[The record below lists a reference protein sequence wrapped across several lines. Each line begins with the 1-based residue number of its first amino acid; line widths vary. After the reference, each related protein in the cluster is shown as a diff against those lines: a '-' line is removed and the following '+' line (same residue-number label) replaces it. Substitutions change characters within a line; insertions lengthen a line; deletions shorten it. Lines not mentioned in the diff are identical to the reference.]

1 MTQVTMLS
9 ASQISHLLDMP
20 SVIDA
25 VADAYKEKANH
36 PATLWPMVYEQ
47 LGGEADMDIRSGVL
61 ASKHVFGNKLL
72 AWFGE
77 NAKRGLPELNGL
89 VNLYNSDTGEPAAV
103 LNATALTGF
112 RTGAAG
118 AVASRFLANPDATT
132 LLVVGTGSQAPYQI
146 MAQLCVLPKVT
157 QVLLANP
164 RDAKKAQAAAA
175 QMPRRSTMKIKDFG
189 VEQWMNEYETKAKYN
204 LGETCVSS
212 LSIRELCELVGVDV
226 NDFAKQLVDRRLTYG
241 AIEGAV
247 ELKEAITRLYQNLTP
262 DEIVTEHGAIGAN
275 NLVLN
280 ALVEPGDEVIA
291 VTPTYQQLQSI
302 PKAIGAMVKLLPLKR
317 ENGYLPD
324 AEQLR
329 GLVSDKTKLIVLN
342 NPDNPT
348 GALMSQAG
356 LQTIVDIAK
365 SVDAYVLCDEVY
377 RHLTQEDGY
386 SPSIIDLYDKG
397 ISTSSFSKVF
407 SLAGIRLGWLAT
419 HDQAVMKACLSY
431 RDYETISCGQLDE
444 MVGTLALKNQAVL
457 LERNRGIVR
466 ENLKVLEEWVH
477 QQPHI
482 TWLKPKAGTTALLY
496 YDFDLPSTIFCD
508 RLMKEYETLLVPGSC
523 FDIEN
528 SLRIGYAFET
538 THLRDGMNQL
548 GKFLAKLEQEAR

>member
-1 MTQVTMLS
+1 
-9 ASQISHLLDMP
+9 
-20 SVIDA
+20 
-25 VADAYKEKANH
+25 
-36 PATLWPMVYEQ
+36 
-47 LGGEADMDIRSGVL
+47 
-61 ASKHVFGNKLL
+61 
-72 AWFGE
+72 
-77 NAKRGLPELNGL
+77 
-89 VNLYNSDTGEPAAV
+89 
-103 LNATALTGF
+103 
-112 RTGAAG
+112 
-118 AVASRFLANPDATT
+118 
-132 LLVVGTGSQAPYQI
+132 
-146 MAQLCVLPKVT
+146 
-157 QVLLANP
+157 
-164 RDAKKAQAAAA
+164 
-175 QMPRRSTMKIKDFG
+175 MKIKDFG

-482 TWLKPKAGTTALLY
+482 TWLKPKVGTTALLY

-548 GKFLAKLEQEAR
+548 GKFLAKLE

>member
-1 MTQVTMLS
+1 
-9 ASQISHLLDMP
+9 
-20 SVIDA
+20 
-25 VADAYKEKANH
+25 
-36 PATLWPMVYEQ
+36 
-47 LGGEADMDIRSGVL
+47 
-61 ASKHVFGNKLL
+61 
-72 AWFGE
+72 
-77 NAKRGLPELNGL
+77 
-89 VNLYNSDTGEPAAV
+89 
-103 LNATALTGF
+103 
-112 RTGAAG
+112 
-118 AVASRFLANPDATT
+118 
-132 LLVVGTGSQAPYQI
+132 
-146 MAQLCVLPKVT
+146 
-157 QVLLANP
+157 
-164 RDAKKAQAAAA
+164 
-175 QMPRRSTMKIKDFG
+175 MKIKDFG

-302 PKAIGAMVKLLPLKR
+302 PEAIGATVKLLPLKR

-386 SPSIIDLYDKG
+386 SPSIIDLYDK
-397 ISTSSFSKVF
+397 
-407 SLAGIRLGWLAT
+407 
-419 HDQAVMKACLSY
+419 MKACLSY
-431 RDYETISCGQLDE
+431 RDYETISCSQLDE

>member
-1 MTQVTMLS
+1 
-9 ASQISHLLDMP
+9 
-20 SVIDA
+20 
-25 VADAYKEKANH
+25 
-36 PATLWPMVYEQ
+36 
-47 LGGEADMDIRSGVL
+47 
-61 ASKHVFGNKLL
+61 
-72 AWFGE
+72 
-77 NAKRGLPELNGL
+77 
-89 VNLYNSDTGEPAAV
+89 
-103 LNATALTGF
+103 
-112 RTGAAG
+112 
-118 AVASRFLANPDATT
+118 
-132 LLVVGTGSQAPYQI
+132 
-146 MAQLCVLPKVT
+146 
-157 QVLLANP
+157 
-164 RDAKKAQAAAA
+164 
-175 QMPRRSTMKIKDFG
+175 MKIKDFG

-241 AIEGAV
+241 AIEGAI

-302 PKAIGAMVKLLPLKR
+302 PEAIGATVKLLPLKR

>member
-1 MTQVTMLS
+1 
-9 ASQISHLLDMP
+9 
-20 SVIDA
+20 
-25 VADAYKEKANH
+25 
-36 PATLWPMVYEQ
+36 
-47 LGGEADMDIRSGVL
+47 
-61 ASKHVFGNKLL
+61 
-72 AWFGE
+72 
-77 NAKRGLPELNGL
+77 
-89 VNLYNSDTGEPAAV
+89 
-103 LNATALTGF
+103 
-112 RTGAAG
+112 
-118 AVASRFLANPDATT
+118 
-132 LLVVGTGSQAPYQI
+132 
-146 MAQLCVLPKVT
+146 
-157 QVLLANP
+157 
-164 RDAKKAQAAAA
+164 
-175 QMPRRSTMKIKDFG
+175 
-189 VEQWMNEYETKAKYN
+189 
-204 LGETCVSS
+204 
-212 LSIRELCELVGVDV
+212 
-226 NDFAKQLVDRRLTYG
+226 
-241 AIEGAV
+241 
-247 ELKEAITRLYQNLTP
+247 
-262 DEIVTEHGAIGAN
+262 
-275 NLVLN
+275 
-280 ALVEPGDEVIA
+280 GDEVIA
-291 VTPTYQQLQSI
+291 VMPTYQQLQSI
-302 PKAIGAMVKLLPLKR
+302 PEAIGAMVKLLPLKGG
-317 ENGYLPD
+317 NGYLPD

>member
-20 SVIDA
+20 AVIDA

-47 LGGEADMDIRSGVL
+47 LGGEADMNIRSGVL

-112 RTGAAG
+112 RTGTAG
-118 AVASRFLANPDATT
+118 AVASRLLANPDATT
-132 LLVVGTGSQAPYQI
+132 LLVVGTGSQGPYQI

-548 GKFLAKLEQEAR
+548 GRFLAKLE

>member
-1 MTQVTMLS
+1 
-9 ASQISHLLDMP
+9 
-20 SVIDA
+20 
-25 VADAYKEKANH
+25 
-36 PATLWPMVYEQ
+36 
-47 LGGEADMDIRSGVL
+47 
-61 ASKHVFGNKLL
+61 
-72 AWFGE
+72 
-77 NAKRGLPELNGL
+77 
-89 VNLYNSDTGEPAAV
+89 
-103 LNATALTGF
+103 
-112 RTGAAG
+112 
-118 AVASRFLANPDATT
+118 
-132 LLVVGTGSQAPYQI
+132 
-146 MAQLCVLPKVT
+146 
-157 QVLLANP
+157 
-164 RDAKKAQAAAA
+164 
-175 QMPRRSTMKIKDFG
+175 MKIKDFG

-302 PKAIGAMVKLLPLKR
+302 PEAIGATVKLLPLKR

-356 LQTIVDIAK
+356 LQTIVDI
-365 SVDAYVLCDEVY
+365 
-377 RHLTQEDGY
+377 
-386 SPSIIDLYDKG
+386 
-397 ISTSSFSKVF
+397 